1 VRIGCHTGPVF
12 VLLNVFVPNADEA
25 AGNTRSFRVSVPVVG
40 TSTSLSTEL
49 RSTTVSQIRV
59 EVVLQSRL
67 ESRPLSVS
75 RLIES
80 AVILSSL
87 DWSPDFYADASF
99 TKSEN
104 VRVVMTLTLTLTL
117 TLTSDRGINVVADVL
132 KCPFITISYWQILSP
147 VTVKP
152 TYTDTNSYCDF
163 MEKTIPSLHW
173 VCDEQHTATSCRYIC

>member
-1 VRIGCHTGPVF
+1 LASQNLPPGVIIDTPDFTRGGNYGLASFYPGVTIVGVRIGCHTGPVF

-87 DWSPDFYADASF
+87 D
-99 TKSEN
+99 
-104 VRVVMTLTLTLTL
+104 
-117 TLTSDRGINVVADVL
+117 
-132 KCPFITISYWQILSP
+132 
-147 VTVKP
+147 
-152 TYTDTNSYCDF
+152 
-163 MEKTIPSLHW
+163 
-173 VCDEQHTATSCRYIC
+173 